1 MSRGAQRSVVPDM
14 AGPDADPV
22 SAPAAES
29 VVVAPTAL
37 VAFVTDVLT
46 VRGVPGADAALLADS
61 LVTAELWGHASHGV
75 LRLPWYA
82 ARLASGAM
90 AAVTEVEQVVDQ
102 GPVVVLDAHD
112 GIGQVAAGRA
122 VDLGIERARRHG
134 IAGIAVRNSGHFGTA
149 AYFTRAVAEAGCFA
163 ILMTNASPAMAPW
176 GGRRKS
182 VGTNPW
188 SIAAPAGRHGAV
200 VMDLANTAVAR
211 GKVYLAAERGE
222 QIPDGWAATAD
233 GTPTT
238 DPAEAIDGLILP
250 MAGAKGYVISFMM
263 DVLAGV
269 LTGSAFGDSVAGPYD
284 PTRRSGAGHLLLVI
298 DVASLGDADEFACR
312 MEQLVDQTHS
322 GELASWADQILVP
335 GELEDRARVRNE
347 RDGIRLAPAT
357 WAALGLLAEP
367 HGIPLP
373 PTGPPTGS
381 STNATTDAT
390 ARPKETAP

>member
-1 MSRGAQRSVVPDM
+1 MAHVANPSV
-14 AGPDADPV
+14 AGPDTGASAAAERV
-22 SAPAAES
+22 LVAPAAL
-29 VVVAPTAL
+29 A
-37 VAFVTDVLT
+37 AFVTDLLT
-46 VRGVPGADAALLADS
+46 VRGVPDADAALLADT

-90 AAVTEVEQVVDQ
+90 AAVTEVETVIDH
-102 GPVVVLDAHD
+102 GAMVVLDGHD
-112 GIGQVAAGRA
+112 GIGQVVARRAA
-122 VDLGIERARRHG
+122 DLGVQRARAHG

-149 AYFTRAVAEAGCFA
+149 AYFTRAVAEAGCVA
-163 ILMTNASPAMAPW
+163 ILVTNASPAMAPW

-188 SIAAPAGRHGAV
+188 SIAAPAGRHGVV

-211 GKVYLAAERGE
+211 GKVYLAAERNE

-238 DPAEAIDGLILP
+238 DPAAAIDGLILP

-269 LTGSAFGDSVAGPYD
+269 LTGSAFGDAVAGPYD
-284 PTRRSGAGHLLLVI
+284 PERRSGAGHLLVVI
-298 DVASLGDADEFACR
+298 DVASVADADEFASR

-322 GELASWADQILVP
+322 GELASWADRILVP
-335 GELEDRARVRNE
+335 GELEDRARVANE

-357 WAALGLLAEP
+357 WAALCELAQP
-367 HGIPLP
+367 HGIPIPGTDP
-373 PTGPPTGS
+373 PTH
-381 STNATTDAT
+381 D
-390 ARPKETAP
+390 PKETAP